1 MTIKPEYHGGRFSE
15 FIVCLAGKEH
25 FSCSH
30 QILHLPPEGAVTPIE
45 S

>member
-1 MTIKPEYHGGRFSE
+1 MGAVFSE
-15 FIVCLAGKEH
+15 FVIYLAGEEH

-30 QILHLPPEGAVTPIE
+30 QILRLPPEGAVTPIE